1 LNKEHDWYQTQLILL
16 KRKVKDIYK
25 LKQYFEKFDDKN
37 QGLIN
42 TTNFKAVLQKFK
54 FGLDSEYMYRF
65 TKCVDKDTEM
75 MIDFIKFCEI
85 LENLKIE
92 EELSL
97 LSSNPAY
104 VEFDKFSVINDKLQN
119 YLQSNNIQPKDLVAT
134 VFAKEAANLDTNDK
148 VSIERFAQFLQK
160 ICQNIFPKSQ
170 VFMHFTKKIDLDADG
185 FINQNDIE
193 TFIARNSYIK
203 QSHLAN
209 KNNLFPK
216 VPLPE
221 AKVEVILRD
230 LRHELNRKK
239 IPFYEFARKIDVLQ
253 TGFITINDF
262 CKGIDKILKLSQ
274 PVKDGFFA
282 YIDTENIGIIS
293 YQDFINVLKRS
304 VVDKPVDVTEDS
316 FDWQVE
322 ILNMIKDYAAEKGL
336 SADDTF
342 RIMDSDFDGFVSQ
355 ADLLRFL
362 REVLNLTQEEATEPR
377 IARLFKLLDFYKR
390 GCIQLN
396 DIKMLLNSKTN
407 QTNPILSANEWI
419 PKKSPFDWQ
428 IHARQQI
435 GLALSQNFSNLK
447 LSFQSIAGNNE
458 SMKYAQF
465 HKWIEGNRILSGF
478 NMTERLIQKLFADLD
493 PHKKGYLSE
502 IDWFNAFSGYD
513 ASQQILLEVQE
524 VIASN
529 YDSIDNAYEFFLSIE
544 NQIYPNNTQVSYPG
558 FQKALEALLPKRFT
572 SQQITFLW
580 NSCSL
585 DKRTLSLRTFT
596 EKFNN
601 KKFTGSSYLGLS
613 K

>member
-1 LNKEHDWYQTQLILL
+1 VSLVIFSSVLPTYPPLDDLNKEHDWYQTQLILL
-16 KRKVKDIYK
+16 KRKIRDISK
-25 LKQYFEKFDDKN
+25 LKQHFEKYDDKN

-42 TTNFKAVLQKFK
+42 TTNFKTILQKFK
-54 FGLDSEYMYRF
+54 LGFDSEYLYRF
-65 TKCVDKDTEM
+65 TRCVDKDTEM
-75 MIDFIKFCEI
+75 MIDFIKFCEV

-104 VEFDKFSVINDKLQN
+104 VEFDKFSVINDKLQG
-119 YLQSNNIQPKDLVAT
+119 YFQSNNIQPKDLVAT
-134 VFAKEAANLDTNDK
+134 VFSKEAANLEANDK

-160 ICQNIFPKSQ
+160 ICHNIFPKSQ
-170 VFMHFTKKIDLDADG
+170 VFLHFTRKIDLDADG

-193 TFIARNSYIK
+193 TFVARNSYIK
-203 QSHLAN
+203 QSHLTN
-209 KNNLFPK
+209 QNNLFPK
-216 VPLPE
+216 VPLSE

-239 IPFYEFARKIDVLQ
+239 ISFYDFARKIDVLQ

-322 ILNMIKDYAAEKGL
+322 ILNMIKGYATEKGL

-342 RIMDSDFDGFVSQ
+342 RIMDSDFDGFISQ
-355 ADLLRFL
+355 GDLLRFL

-377 IARLFKLLDFYKR
+377 ITRLFKLLDFYKR

-407 QTNPILSANEWI
+407 QTNPILSANDWM

-428 IHARQQI
+428 LHARQQI
-435 GLALSQNFSNLK
+435 GLALSQNFSSLK
-447 LSFQSIAGNNE
+447 SSFQSISFFIFFLNPPIGIAGNNE
-458 SMKYAQF
+458 SMKYTQF
-465 HKWIEGNRILSGF
+465 HKWIESNRILSGF

-502 IDWFNAFSGYD
+502 IDWFNAFSTT
-513 ASQQILLEVQE
+513 L
-524 VIASN
+524 
-529 YDSIDNAYEFFLSIE
+529 LSIFK
-544 NQIYPNNTQVSYPG
+544 NN
-558 FQKALEALLPKRFT
+558 LLSRWLRC
-572 SQQITFLW
+572 ITTNPFR
-580 NSCSL
+580 SS
-585 DKRTLSLRTFT
+585 RSHRIQLRQ
-596 EKFNN
+596 
-601 KKFTGSSYLGLS
+601 Y
-613 K
+613 